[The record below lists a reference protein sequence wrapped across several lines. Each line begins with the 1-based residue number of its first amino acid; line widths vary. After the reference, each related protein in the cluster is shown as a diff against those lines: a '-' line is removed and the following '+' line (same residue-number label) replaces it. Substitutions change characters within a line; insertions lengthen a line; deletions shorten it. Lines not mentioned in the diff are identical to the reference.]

1 MSYESKKKK
10 INAFF
15 ACACGLVCYN
25 ARMTKEHY
33 EIGQEEHEE
42 MQEAFEELEAE
53 REREASLVL
62 HPDVFPSDWE

>member
-1 MSYESKKKK
+1 
-10 INAFF
+10 
-15 ACACGLVCYN
+15 
-25 ARMTKEHY
+25 MTKEHY

-62 HPDVFPSDWE
+62 HHDVFPSDWE